1 MTETIP
7 TIDRRPAD
15 NGRPTVDGRLA
26 DAAVA
31 ERLWDALYQART
43 GESHQPVAE
52 LEDAAFRFYLPMAR
66 TLAHRVNGDT
76 PMDRLRAEQA
86 AELGLSHSLL
96 TWRHHTSCGFRR
108 YARSTILRQLLLR

>member
-7 TIDRRPAD
+7 TIDRRPAL
-15 NGRPTVDGRLA
+15 DGRQPA
-26 DAAVA
+26 DTAVA

-66 TLAHRVNGDT
+66 TLAHHVNGDT
-76 PMDRLRAEQA
+76 EADRSRAEQA
-86 AELGLSHSLL
+86 TELGLSHSILA
-96 TWRHHTSCGFRR
+96 WRHRTSGGFRR
-108 YARSTILRQLLLR
+108 FARSTILRQLLLR